1 MNLPDSL
8 SLDDEFDDLIIEHCS
23 KIAQS
28 IESGMF
34 MRFDLQI
41 VSK

>member
-1 MNLPDSL
+1 MNLPDSF
-8 SLDDEFDDLIIEHCS
+8 SNDEEFDDLIMEHCS

-34 MRFDLQI
+34 TRFDL
-41 VSK
+41 